1 MTTKTIII
9 SLIIV
14 VAICVV
20 VFEYFHKKHAKYTE
34 DELKQFTIDL
44 FAQKGV
50 ESIAYDQYIAAV
62 KRHYNISQKAATALV
77 GKAQKHRIV
86 ALSNHQVTLV
96 GYGRQKSVAG
106 RGVGSS

>member
-44 FAQKGV
+44 FCA
-50 ESIAYDQYIAAV
+50 
-62 KRHYNISQKAATALV
+62 KRS
-77 GKAQKHRIV
+77 GEHR
-86 ALSNHQVTLV
+86 L
-96 GYGRQKSVAG
+96 
-106 RGVGSS
+106 

>member
-34 DELKQFTIDL
+34 DEL
-44 FAQKGV
+44 
-50 ESIAYDQYIAAV
+50 
-62 KRHYNISQKAATALV
+62 
-77 GKAQKHRIV
+77 
-86 ALSNHQVTLV
+86 SNSPLTFL
-96 GYGRQKSVAG
+96 RKKEWRASPMINTS
-106 RGVGSS
+106 RP

>member
-44 FAQKGV
+44 LR
-50 ESIAYDQYIAAV
+50 
-62 KRHYNISQKAATALV
+62 KRKWRASPMINTS
-77 GKAQKHRIV
+77 RP
-86 ALSNHQVTLV
+86 
-96 GYGRQKSVAG
+96 
-106 RGVGSS
+106 

>member
-20 VFEYFHKKHAKYTE
+20 VFEYFHKKHTKYTE

-44 FAQKGV
+44 LRKKEWRA
-50 ESIAYDQYIAAV
+50 SPMINTS
-62 KRHYNISQKAATALV
+62 RP
-77 GKAQKHRIV
+77 
-86 ALSNHQVTLV
+86 
-96 GYGRQKSVAG
+96 
-106 RGVGSS
+106 